1 MDGLQPRERGIEQ
14 STEASAGE
22 VTWISKSEI
31 LHARFCESLKFDHA
45 QEWPCDVERMHPR
58 RHPVLFRSRG
68 ACAILLPNS
77 AISIGPSENSPTVAL
92 AVSARK

>member
-1 MDGLQPRERGIEQ
+1 MHGLQPRAKWRIEQ

-22 VTWISKSEI
+22 VTWMSKEI
-31 LHARFCESLKFDHA
+31 LHARFCESPKFDNA
-45 QEWPCDVERMHPR
+45 QESPCDVERMHPR